1 MLCDTSVNCLLPK
14 SLLVQFRNKSSQDKM
29 AMSFVVRELITAY
42 VNNQIKITVSSTVTV
57 LDKKLK

>member
-1 MLCDTSVNCLLPK
+1 
-14 SLLVQFRNKSSQDKM
+14 
-29 AMSFVVRELITAY
+29 MSFVVRELITAY